1 MKKRRSSV
9 LEDKM
14 NEKMAEYVP
23 ELDSEYAATPLSL
36 GKWRRPSDV
45 LDDGTHCF
53 VRYAGN
59 LSQLEET
66 AQKRDYIWIPGDVH
80 KELLAGYYHLST
92 KEAYLEIHR
101 RVSLKEKER
110 KSENL
115 ANALKLKF
123 RSKDRKEEDKISR
136 KVVQLIK
143 LRMSSLY
150 PDDIHSYR
158 MHLLKLTPKE
168 IDPHVTNSGS
178 PSSSL
183 ALSAVSSVW

>member
-1 MKKRRSSV
+1 MQKRRSSL

-23 ELDSEYAATPLSL
+23 ELDSEYAATPLCL

-45 LDDGTHCF
+45 LDDGTPCF

-115 ANALKLKF
+115 TNALKLKF
-123 RSKDRKEEDKISR
+123 RSKDRKEEDKISK

-158 MHLLKLTPKE
+158 MHLLKLTPKDKE
-168 IDPHVTNSGS
+168 INIS
-178 PSSSL
+178 PNPTSSIT
-183 ALSAVSSVW
+183 LSACSSVW